1 MVNDLLNDLL
11 NAISI
16 RLHSTFGDGYK
27 YYLEDVKQGLS
38 KPCFTIDSISSRKRS
53 TSPVLYDRTV
63 PIVVYYFHDD
73 KSELKKASY
82 EVAEQVSEC
91 LEYLPMLGK
100 LLRGY
105 DISWRLVEEDVIA
118 IFVTYKFTAINEDNF
133 EKMETLHEVGV
144 SHY

>member
-1 MVNDLLNDLL
+1 MVNDLLN
-11 NAISI
+11 AITM

-38 KPCFTIDSISSRKRS
+38 KPCFTIDTISSRKRS
-53 TSPVLYDRTV
+53 TSPILYDRTV
-63 PIVVYYFHDD
+63 LMVVYYFHDD
-73 KSELKKASY
+73 KSELKEASY
-82 EVAEQVSEC
+82 AVAERVSEC

-118 IFVTYKFTAINEDNF
+118 IFVTYRFTAINEDDSEN
-133 EKMETLHEVGV
+133 MGTLANVGV
-144 SHY
+144 SHK